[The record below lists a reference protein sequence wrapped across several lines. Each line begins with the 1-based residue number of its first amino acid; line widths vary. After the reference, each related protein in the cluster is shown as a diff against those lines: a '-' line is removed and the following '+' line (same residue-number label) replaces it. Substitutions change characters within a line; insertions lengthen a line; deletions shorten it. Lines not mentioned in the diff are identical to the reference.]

1 MYLITINNYLQHPI
15 VIATNPYIVQF
26 NNYSKGSPQ
35 SPQLQQES
43 LTILLAKKDSATY
56 PIAKENH
63 SSIEY

>member
-1 MYLITINNYLQHPI
+1 MKLQLIPASLYRLC
-15 VIATNPYIVQF
+15 VQF

-35 SPQLQQES
+35 SPQLQQEF